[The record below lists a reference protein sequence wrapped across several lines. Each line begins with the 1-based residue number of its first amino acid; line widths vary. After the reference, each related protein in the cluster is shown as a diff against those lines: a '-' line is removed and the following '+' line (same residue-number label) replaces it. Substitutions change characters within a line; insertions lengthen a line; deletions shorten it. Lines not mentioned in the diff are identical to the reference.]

1 MYSRILI
8 PVFALTFVAG
18 FFVYT
23 DIAKADVARQ
33 GLISSWTFDANTI
46 AGNTARD
53 VWGNNNGTLFG
64 NPKVEKGIFGEA
76 LRFNGAK
83 TYIDCGDDKSL
94 DFERDDAFSAE
105 VWMNV
110 DTKAGAHMV
119 VLGKMLAAGTYA
131 GWTLWYRGAAPDPET
146 IQILLRNDNASGN
159 FIHVRTQN
167 TMPDTEWIHLL
178 MTYDGSSK
186 AAGVKLY
193 VNGVDEP
200 FVVVKDALSDDM
212 RDKGSFNIG
221 ARDFGTTFFKGLIDE
236 TRLYNRVLDEDE
248 VTQNFNAQGFKA
260 AVEPGGKLAATWG
273 RIRTSS

>member
-1 MYSRILI
+1 ML
-8 PVFALTFVAG
+8 VLVVTLVAG
-18 FFVYT
+18 LTVHT
-23 DIAKADVARQ
+23 VSAVADVVTQ
-33 GLISSWTFDANTI
+33 GLVSSWTFDANTI

-76 LRFNGAK
+76 LRFDGSSN
-83 TYIDCGDDKSL
+83 YIDCGDDRSL

-110 DTKAGAHMV
+110 DTKAGTHMV

-131 GWTLWYRGAAPDPET
+131 GWTLWYRGAAPTPET
-146 IQILLRNDNASGN
+146 IQILLRNDNGSGN

-167 TMPDTEWIHLL
+167 VLPDTEWIHLL

-186 AAGVKLY
+186 AEGLKLY
-193 VNGVDEP
+193 ANGVDEP
-200 FVVVKDALSDDM
+200 FTVVKDALTDDM
-212 RDKGSFNIG
+212 REKGSFKIG

-236 TRLYNRVLDEDE
+236 TRLYNRVLDQDE
-248 VTQNFNAQGFKA
+248 AKQNFSAQGFKA
-260 AVEPGGKLAATWG
+260 AVERGGKLAFSWG